1 MKYLK
6 KKIKQFGCLH
16 LWKKGMYI
24 DIQYGKGFL
33 WEYECKECGKTIKRW
48 TGNEPI
54 SGILP
59 ENPWRVYEKDPYNN
73 MSPPIIHDDN

>member
-6 KKIKQFGCLH
+6 KKLKQWGCLH
-16 LWKKGMYI
+16 LWRKDVLL
-24 DIQYGKGFL
+24 DILYGKGFL
-33 WEYECKECGKTIKRW
+33 YQYECKVCEKKIARW

-59 ENPWRVYEKDPYNN
+59 PNPWEIKRNPYTD
-73 MSPPIIHDDN
+73 MSPPIIRIED